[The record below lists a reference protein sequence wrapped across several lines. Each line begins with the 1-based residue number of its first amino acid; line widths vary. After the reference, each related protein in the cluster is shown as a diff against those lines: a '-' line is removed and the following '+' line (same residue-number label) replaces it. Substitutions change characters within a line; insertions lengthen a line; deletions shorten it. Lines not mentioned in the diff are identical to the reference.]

1 MDFKDLMANA
11 SIVMNVTLMLMTVT
25 PVRIVSIHL
34 VRLNVPVSL
43 ALKRS
48 IWNVL
53 ILMNV
58 ILMVLVTAHSKYVSI
73 ALVVTSANVVMVTSR
88 FLMSV
93 KT

>member
-11 SIVMNVTLMLMTVT
+11 SIVMNVILMLMTVK

-34 VRLNVPVSL
+34 VRLNVHVSL

-48 IWNVL
+48 IWNAL